1 MMNTDNKS
9 KLSNNIRILIGLA
22 SLPSLFLGFMLV
34 SALLNEQADTIGA
47 FEVVYALVGLVGV
60 YIALSGKRLF

>member
-1 MMNTDNKS
+1 MNTDKKS
-9 KLSNNIRILIGLA
+9 KLSINIRILIGIA